1 MSFTPQALNYFPSQ
15 TDAQNSTNVI
25 FQDTSFTITDRGGYS
40 AWLIDITNTSSSSF
54 NTNVL
59 YTSSSSALNPDGAM
73 QGSSAKYFLYP
84 AVLVYYYNSE
94 TAGNIQQIQLGYST
108 SYTITTVGGYSNWVI
123 INNNIGSSPPRIV
136 YTSGQTLNP
145 IGTYL
150 LFPES
155 PLWYYPTKADA
166 QSRTNPIANSAS
178 GSGETAYRI
187 SSLLVNDV
195 LITRWFIAPNS
206 TGSSSTSVIYTAG
219 QTLNVGGQYFL
230 YYRDPSIDGLNLQLY
245 TKDQLRA
252 FKAATDD
259 TFRLTRIGEFVQEI
273 YQGVIDKASTTLD
286 TSYEYRFG
294 FFPNDSIAIFA
305 FDNIIDIQNALRSL
319 FTDCNVYSYALT
331 TSGQIIDY
339 ATAHNGQ
346 TPRNTFL
353 EYIVLDWS
361 TP

>member
-123 INNNIGSSPPRIV
+123 INNNIGASPPRIV

-155 PLWYYPTKADA
+155 PLWYYSTKAAAEARTDA
-166 QSRTNPIANSAS
+166 IANSAS
-178 GSGETAYRI
+178 GSGQTAYRI

-195 LITRWFIAPNS
+195 LITRWFIASNS

-219 QTLNVGGQYFL
+219 DTLNVGGQYFL
-230 YYRDPSIDGLNLQLY
+230 YYRDPSIDNLNLSTY
-245 TKDQLRA
+245 TKSQLLA
-252 FKAATDD
+252 LKAAKEEES
-259 TFRLTRIGEFVQEI
+259 RLTRVGEIVQDI
-273 YQGVIDKASTTLD
+273 YTEVINKVSGSLD
-286 TSYEYRFG
+286 TSFAYKCGYFQ
-294 FFPNDSIAIFA
+294 NDSIYRFCEDNMQDILNGLRAIFIEA
-305 FDNIIDIQNALRSL
+305 
-319 FTDCNVYSYALT
+319 NVYT
-331 TSGQIIDY
+331 FTIIVGQETVLLI
-339 ATAHNGQ
+339 A
-346 TPRNTFL
+346 
-353 EYIVLDWS
+353 LDWS